1 MRKITGAILLSP
13 LLIATACPAASWS
26 LGAQGGLYQ
35 TPYQTRHQL
44 RWALPY
50 VGYDGKTWYLDGTEA
65 GYNFINTDTLLL
77 RAKVYYYDTLYRA
90 DTGQTPALRGLNN
103 RHSTMMGGM
112 TMQYTTPIGAFS
124 ATLAGDTLG
133 VSNGV
138 TANSAYIAMA
148 QWGDF
153 TLVPE
158 AGMDFSN
165 AQNTRYYYGVS
176 DKESAKTGL
185 ATWRPQ
191 GSIVPYAQ
199 LAMNYA
205 WTPLWNTW
213 AQFTQRFYPSAISD
227 SPMVNKNNLREL
239 TVGMSY
245 TF

>member
-1 MRKITGAILLSP
+1 MRKITGALLLSP
-13 LLIATACPAASWS
+13 LLVATSSPAANWS
-26 LGAQGGLYQ
+26 AGVQGGLYQ
-35 TPYQTRHQL
+35 LPYQTRHQE

-50 VGYDGKTWYLDGTEA
+50 IGYDGKTWYIDGTEA

-77 RAKVYYYDTLYRA
+77 RAKVYYYDTQYRA
-90 DTGQTPALRGLNN
+90 SMGQTPALRGLNN
-103 RHSTMMGGM
+103 RNSTMMGGM
-112 TMQYTTPIGAFS
+112 QLLYTTPLGALS
-124 ATLAGDTLG
+124 ATLAADTLG

-138 TANSAYIAMA
+138 VANAGWIAMA
-148 QWGDF
+148 QWGGF

-158 AGMDFSN
+158 VGVDFSN
-165 AQNTRYYYGVS
+165 AQNTRYYYGIS

-191 GSIVPYAQ
+191 ASFLPYAR

-205 WTPLWNTW
+205 WTPQWNTW
-213 AQFTQRFYPSAISD
+213 AQLTQRFYPDTISD